1 MANVWV
7 ALDWVG
13 RIGVSALFVKAGV
26 NHIRKRQAMMA
37 YVQSKH
43 LPLAWLDVVGTGV
56 MMLVGSALL
65 VANWHPHW
73 GAALIILFLVPTAF
87 LMHNYWARPTRWP
100 APARTRNSGRT
111 SRSRSPCCSTS
122 CRGICTADPRGS
134 SAGR

>member
-7 ALDWVG
+7 AFDWVG

-87 LMHNYWARPTRWP
+87 LMHNYWAET
-100 APARTRNSGRT
+100 
-111 SRSRSPCCSTS
+111 
-122 CRGICTADPRGS
+122 DPMVR
-134 SAGR
+134 AGQDAQFWKNITIAFALLLYIVQGHLYR

>member
-43 LPLAWLDVVGTGV
+43 VPLAWLDVVGTGV

-65 VANWHPHW
+65 VSNWHPHW

-87 LMHNYWARPTRWP
+87 LMHNYWIET
-100 APARTRNSGRT
+100 
-111 SRSRSPCCSTS
+111 
-122 CRGICTADPRGS
+122 DPMVR
-134 SAGR
+134 AGQDAQFWKNITIAFALLLYIVQGHLYR

>member
-1 MANVWV
+1 MSNVWV
-7 ALDWVG
+7 GLDGVG
-13 RIGVSALFVKAGV
+13 RIGVAILFVKAGI

-56 MMLVGSALL
+56 MMLLGAGLL

-87 LMHNYWARPTRWP
+87 LMHSYWTV
-100 APARTRNSGRT
+100 S
-111 SRSRSPCCSTS
+111 
-122 CRGICTADPRGS
+122 DPMAKANEDAHFWKNITIAFALLLYIVQGHLHR
-134 SAGR
+134 

>member
-65 VANWHPHW
+65 VSNWHPHW

-87 LMHNYWARPTRWP
+87 LMHNYWVETDPMAR
-100 APARTRNSGRT
+100 
-111 SRSRSPCCSTS
+111 
-122 CRGICTADPRGS
+122 
-134 SAGR
+134 AGQDAQFWKNITIAFALLLYIVQGHLYR

>member
-7 ALDWVG
+7 TLDWAG
-13 RIGVSALFVKAGV
+13 RIGVAALFVKSGV

-65 VANWHPHW
+65 VSNWHPHW

-87 LMHNYWARPTRWP
+87 LMHNYWIETDPMV
-100 APARTRNSGRT
+100 
-111 SRSRSPCCSTS
+111 
-122 CRGICTADPRGS
+122 RGGQDAQFWKNITIAFALLLYIVQGHLYR
-134 SAGR
+134 

>member
-13 RIGVSALFVKAGV
+13 RIGVAALFVKSGV

-43 LPLAWLDVVGTGV
+43 VPLAWLDVVGTGV

-87 LMHNYWARPTRWP
+87 LMHNYWAET
-100 APARTRNSGRT
+100 
-111 SRSRSPCCSTS
+111 
-122 CRGICTADPRGS
+122 DPMVR
-134 SAGR
+134 AGQDAQFWKNITIAFALLLYIVQGHLYR

>member
-26 NHIRKRQAMMA
+26 NHIRKRQSMMA

-65 VANWHPHW
+65 VSNWHPHW

-87 LMHNYWARPTRWP
+87 LMHNYWIETDPMAR
-100 APARTRNSGRT
+100 
-111 SRSRSPCCSTS
+111 
-122 CRGICTADPRGS
+122 
-134 SAGR
+134 AGQDAQFWKNITIAFALLLYIVQGHLYR

>member
-37 YVQSKH
+37 YVRSKH

-73 GAALIILFLVPTAF
+73 GAALIILFIVPTAF
-87 LMHNYWARPTRWP
+87 LMHNYWTE
-100 APARTRNSGRT
+100 T
-111 SRSRSPCCSTS
+111 
-122 CRGICTADPRGS
+122 DPMVR
-134 SAGR
+134 AGQDAQFWKNITIAFALLLYIVQGHLYR

>member
-43 LPLAWLDVVGTGV
+43 VPLAWLDVVGTGA

-65 VANWHPHW
+65 VSNWHPHW

-87 LMHNYWARPTRWP
+87 LMHNYWTE
-100 APARTRNSGRT
+100 T
-111 SRSRSPCCSTS
+111 
-122 CRGICTADPRGS
+122 DPMVR
-134 SAGR
+134 AGQDAQFWKNITIAFALLLYIVQGHLYR

>member
-43 LPLAWLDVVGTGV
+43 VPLAWLDVVGTGV

-65 VANWHPHW
+65 VSNWHQHW

-87 LMHNYWARPTRWP
+87 LMHNYWIET
-100 APARTRNSGRT
+100 
-111 SRSRSPCCSTS
+111 
-122 CRGICTADPRGS
+122 DPMVR
-134 SAGR
+134 AGQDAQFWKNITIAFALLLYIVQGHLYR

>member
-87 LMHNYWARPTRWP
+87 LMHNYWVETDPMAR
-100 APARTRNSGRT
+100 
-111 SRSRSPCCSTS
+111 
-122 CRGICTADPRGS
+122 
-134 SAGR
+134 AGQDAQFWKNITIAFALLLYIVQGHLYR